1 MCRFLSVIFREE
13 GGVVAFLYYAIRQN
27 EGKLM
32 VSTGKKAS
40 NPPH

>member
-1 MCRFLSVIFREE
+1 MQNWECDFRAVGGIVI
-13 GGVVAFLYYAIRQN
+13 FLYYAIRQN

-40 NPPH
+40 NPTH